1 MSKTIQIKSLMK
13 KISLIVVAAILFAS
27 CGEKSLTS
35 YVNPLVGTDGHGHTF
50 PGAIVPFG
58 QIQPSPDTR
67 LEGWDGCSGYHYSDD
82 TIYGFSHTHLS
93 GTGCEDYGDLLLM
106 PIGNMSDLSDP
117 SDWSDKKYKSPF
129 SHKNET
135 AQAGYYK
142 VLLDRDGT
150 TVELTADRRVAYHRY
165 SFTDDK
171 DNAVVIDLHHRDVL
185 LSGKILLRD
194 GMLVGWRESA
204 AWNPD
209 QHLHFAIRGN
219 VPRGRGSWSGRW
231 LSAAWTSRV
240 PSTTCKLPNTAISMP
255 PARVPT
261 ASGRLPSAS
270 CAWRAAPR
278 SRKAASI
285 PHCTTA

>member
-1 MSKTIQIKSLMK
+1 MK
-13 KISLIVVAAILFAS
+13 RVPLFLITLLVFSFLFVA
-27 CGEKSLTS
+27 CGGRALTG
-35 YVNPLVGTDGHGHTF
+35 YVNPLVGTDGHGHTT
-50 PGAIVPFG
+50 PAAIVPFG
-58 QIQPSPDTR
+58 MIQPGPDTR

-82 TIYGFSHTHLS
+82 TLYGFSHTHLS

-106 PIGNMSDLSDP
+106 PVSGE
-117 SDWSDKKYKSPF
+117 WSVVSGQLRDSYKSHF

-150 TVELTADRRVAYHRY
+150 QVELTADRRVAYHRY
-165 SFTDDK
+165 TYADGT

-219 VPRGRGSWSGRW
+219 VD
-231 LSAAWTSRV
+231 LTDVLFNAD
-240 PSTTCKLPNTAISMP
+240 ST
-255 PARVPT
+255 
-261 ASGRLPSAS
+261 
-270 CAWRAAPR
+270 
-278 SRKAASI
+278 
-285 PHCTTA
+285 